1 MRTVLRYF
9 LYLFQLDTYK
19 TLASVLRPN
28 PHTAKKLL
36 HHLLR
41 FGTYRE
47 FLLLMFNPERFNI
60 KHNKLSSDEILVYN
74 VADEFDC
81 TPMAV
86 IDYAA
91 EHAGFRYSMSDFY
104 VDPKLPWQIRQFIRN
119 NAPPGTLN
127 S

>member
-1 MRTVLRYF
+1 MKTILSYF
-9 LYLFQLDTYK
+9 LYLFQFDTYK

-28 PHTAKKLL
+28 PDTAKNLL
-36 HHLLR
+36 SNLFRLD
-41 FGTYRE
+41 TYSE

-60 KHNKLSSDEILVYN
+60 KHCPLSSDEILVYN

-86 IDYAA
+86 VDYAA
-91 EHAGFRYSMSDFY
+91 EHAGFRYSMGDFY
-104 VDPKLPWQIRQFIRN
+104 VNPELPWQIRQFIRN
-119 NAPPGTLN
+119 NTPPGTLN